1 MSDAATRAE
10 ETSEGHSSSA
20 IGLMVG
26 AVGVC
31 YGDIGTSPLYTLKEV
46 FIGGYGVQANHDG
59 VLGVLS
65 LIFWSLVWVV
75 SINYQVIARID
86 QDACIGCGRCHIA
99 CEDTSHQA
107 IASLPRA
114 DGTHRYE
121 VIDAECVGCNLC
133 QITCPVENCIE
144 MVPQD
149 TGKPYL
155 NWTQDPRNPYRE
167 ASKR

>member
-75 SINYQVIARID
+75 SIKYVIFV
-86 QDACIGCGRCHIA
+86 
-99 CEDTSHQA
+99 
-107 IASLPRA
+107 LRA
-114 DGTHRYE
+114 DNQGEGGVMALSALARRAAAPFGRLQTFVVVAGLIGAALFY
-121 VIDAECVGCNLC
+121 
-133 QITCPVENCIE
+133 
-144 MVPQD
+144 
-149 TGKPYL
+149 
-155 NWTQDPRNPYRE
+155 
-167 ASKR
+167 